1 MLNMLKT
8 DLRRIFKDKLFL
20 VICIICGVFALLTP
34 LLLYAVGSI
43 AGDAAQMLG
52 MGMDAKTLFF
62 QAFNPVNDFGLVASV
77 LFCIILCKD
86 YSQGTVR
93 NKIISG
99 KSRSAVFLSA
109 LISCTIVLCGIML
122 VYAFL
127 TLGVSLLL
135 FEYQATPFTA
145 NDFGYAVVTL
155 IFKLLTFVV
164 VSALITFLSVSM
176 KNAGLCIVMY
186 IAITMLF
193 SIIGASF
200 SMVIPTVLDNEPL
213 KLFLEFMVKSNVFLS
228 TVTGNGT
235 TYSAVDVAVVLIS
248 HALYFA
254 LFFVLGLVAIKKK
267 DIK

>member
-1 MLNMLKT
+1 MLNLIKT
-8 DLRRIFKDKLFL
+8 DLKRILKDKLFL

-52 MGMDAKTLFF
+52 MSMDAKTLFF

-99 KSRSAVFLSA
+99 KSRKSVYVSAFTACS
-109 LISCTIVLCGIML
+109 IVLCGMML
-122 VYAFL
+122 VYALL

-145 NDFGYAVVTL
+145 NDFGYAVVT
-155 IFKLLTFVV
+155 ITFKLLTFVV
-164 VSALITFLSVSM
+164 VSALVTFLSVAM

-186 IAITMLF
+186 IAVTMLM
-193 SIIGASF
+193 SVIGASF
-200 SMVIPTVLDNEPL
+200 SVVLPMVVDNEVL
-213 KLFLEFMVKSNVFLS
+213 KVLVEFVVKTNVFLS
-228 TVTGNGT
+228 TVTGSGV
-235 TYSAVDVAVVLIS
+235 TYSGLDVAYVLLS
-248 HALYFA
+248 HVIYFA
-254 LFFVLGLVAIKKK
+254 LFFVFGLIVMKKK